1 MRSGRRPHADGTS
14 RVPKEVCTQEIV
26 DVSKI
31 IRTRGGMQPSS
42 GVERGNDGSHKVGRN
57 LPKAAIPSLKNL
69 TRVLQRVELQAGLHE
84 EADLIIVGQVKKESV
99 FARTDWRKRGFDVPF
114 FPGFV

>member
-1 MRSGRRPHADGTS
+1 
-14 RVPKEVCTQEIV
+14 
-26 DVSKI
+26 
-31 IRTRGGMQPSS
+31 MQPSS